1 VHPLRQLP
9 QRPDQREDE
18 GAGVEK
24 RFDHVPRLSNKSSSK
39 V

>member
-9 QRPDQREDE
+9 QRDQREDE

-24 RFDHVPRLSNKSSSK
+24 RFEHVPGPAIEHKL
-39 V
+39 